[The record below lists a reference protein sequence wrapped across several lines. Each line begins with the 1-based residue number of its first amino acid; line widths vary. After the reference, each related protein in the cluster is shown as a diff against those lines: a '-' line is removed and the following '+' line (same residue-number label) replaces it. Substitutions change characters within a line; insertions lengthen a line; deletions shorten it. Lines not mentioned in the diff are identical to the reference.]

1 MFINNY
7 RGNKK
12 PEWDHVIIVEQEKE
26 NLKVQSK
33 CHVIQILSSSEM
45 CDKLGLKVK
54 DFLA

>member
-1 MFINNY
+1 MGPCHHC
-7 RGNKK
+7 RAEK
-12 PEWDHVIIVEQEKE
+12 KE

-45 CDKLGLKVK
+45 CEKSGHKTK